1 MQYFHF
7 CNKMR
12 FIANFSFLSTT
23 DYIRKYMKNST
34 TALGNSDPEFYST
47 REAAEKL
54 GLSLGTVQKMVET
67 GALNAWKT
75 AGGHRRVIASSVT
88 SYMNAR
94 ESNVRSV
101 RNQHLS
107 ILVVEDDEEL
117 QKLYS
122 LNVADWGIVVN
133 LQIVG
138 DGLTALLH
146 IAKHRPDIVIADLR
160 MPGLDGF
167 DMIHTLHND
176 PSFGEMDI
184 VVVTGMHKDEIAARG
199 GLPRGMTV
207 LSKPVSFATLEGYVN
222 AKEAAR
228 AKAS

>member
-1 MQYFHF
+1 M
-7 CNKMR
+7 
-12 FIANFSFLSTT
+12 
-23 DYIRKYMKNST
+23 MKNST
-34 TALGNSDPEFYST
+34 TALGNAEPEFYST

-94 ESNVRSV
+94 EANVRSV
-101 RNQHLS
+101 RNPHLS
-107 ILVVEDDEEL
+107 ILVVEDDAEL
-117 QKLYS
+117 QKLYA
-122 LNVADWGIVVN
+122 LNFADWDVKVD
-133 LQIVG
+133 LQIVS

-146 IAKHRPDIVIADLR
+146 IAKHRPDLVIADLR

-167 DMIHTLHND
+167 VMIHKLHND

-199 GLPRGMTV
+199 GLPKGMTV
-207 LSKPVSFATLEGYVN
+207 LSKPVSFATLQGYVN

-228 AKAS
+228 AKSF

>member
-1 MQYFHF
+1 
-7 CNKMR
+7 
-12 FIANFSFLSTT
+12 
-23 DYIRKYMKNST
+23 MKNST
-34 TALGNSDPEFYST
+34 TALGNAEPEFYST
-47 REAAEKL
+47 CEAAERL

-117 QKLYS
+117 QKLYA

-133 LQIVG
+133 LQIVA
-138 DGLTALLH
+138 DGLTALLF
-146 IAKHRPDIVIADLR
+146 IAKHRPDIVIA
-160 MPGLDGF
+160 
-167 DMIHTLHND
+167 
-176 PSFGEMDI
+176 
-184 VVVTGMHKDEIAARG
+184 ARG
-199 GLPRGMTV
+199 GLPREAMPSLGTKHP
-207 LSKPVSFATLEGYVN
+207 LKPTIWALCKTAPSCL
-222 AKEAAR
+222 
-228 AKAS
+228 

>member
-1 MQYFHF
+1 
-7 CNKMR
+7 
-12 FIANFSFLSTT
+12 
-23 DYIRKYMKNST
+23 
-34 TALGNSDPEFYST
+34 
-47 REAAEKL
+47 
-54 GLSLGTVQKMVET
+54 
-67 GALNAWKT
+67 
-75 AGGHRRVIASSVT
+75 
-88 SYMNAR
+88 MNAR
-94 ESNVRSV
+94 ESNARSV

-117 QKLYS
+117 QKLYE
-122 LNVADWGIVVN
+122 LNVADWDIAVN

-138 DGLTALLH
+138 DGLTALLF
-146 IAKHRPDIVIADLR
+146 IAKYRPDIVIADLR

-184 VVVTGMHKDEIAARG
+184 VVVTGIHKDEIAARG
-199 GLPRGMTV
+199 GLPRGMTI

-222 AKEAAR
+222 AKETAR

>member
-1 MQYFHF
+1 
-7 CNKMR
+7 
-12 FIANFSFLSTT
+12 
-23 DYIRKYMKNST
+23 MKKST
-34 TALGNSDPEFYST
+34 TALDNLEPEFYST

-94 ESNVRSV
+94 ESSSRTV
-101 RNQHLS
+101 RNPHLS
-107 ILVVEDDEEL
+107 MLVVEDDAEL
-117 QKLYS
+117 QKLYT
-122 LNVADWGIVVN
+122 LNVDEWDIRVDLSV
-133 LQIVG
+133 VG

-199 GLPRGMTV
+199 GLPKGMTV
-207 LSKPVSFATLEGYVN
+207 LTKPVSFATLQGYVN
-222 AKEAAR
+222 AKESAR
-228 AKAS
+228 ARFQ

>member
-1 MQYFHF
+1 
-7 CNKMR
+7 
-12 FIANFSFLSTT
+12 
-23 DYIRKYMKNST
+23 MKNST
-34 TALGNSDPEFYST
+34 TALSSSEPEFYST

-94 ESNVRSV
+94 ESNVRTT
-101 RNQHLS
+101 RNPHLS
-107 ILVVEDDEEL
+107 VLVVEDEEEL
-117 QKLYS
+117 QKLYA
-122 LNVADWGIVVN
+122 LNFAEWDIKVDLHIVA
-133 LQIVG
+133 
-138 DGLTALLH
+138 DGLTALLY
-146 IAKHRPDIVIADLR
+146 IAKNKPDLVIADLR

-199 GLPRGMTV
+199 GLPKGMTV
-207 LSKPVSFATLEGYVN
+207 LSKPVSFATLQGYVN

-228 AKAS
+228 AKSA

>member
-1 MQYFHF
+1 M
-7 CNKMR
+7 KR
-12 FIANFSFLSTT
+12 SAT
-23 DYIRKYMKNST
+23 D
-34 TALGNSDPEFYST
+34 LGNGTPEFYST

-94 ESNVRSV
+94 ESNVRAV
-101 RNQHLS
+101 RHQHLS

-117 QKLYS
+117 QKLYA
-122 LNVADWGIVVN
+122 LNFADWDIKVDLHIVA
-133 LQIVG
+133 
-138 DGLTALLH
+138 DGLTGLLH
-146 IAKHRPDIVIADLR
+146 IAKHRPDLVIADLR

-199 GLPRGMTV
+199 GLPKGMTV
-207 LSKPVSFATLEGYVN
+207 LSKPISFATLQGYVN
-222 AKEAAR
+222 AKESAR
-228 AKAS
+228 VKSS